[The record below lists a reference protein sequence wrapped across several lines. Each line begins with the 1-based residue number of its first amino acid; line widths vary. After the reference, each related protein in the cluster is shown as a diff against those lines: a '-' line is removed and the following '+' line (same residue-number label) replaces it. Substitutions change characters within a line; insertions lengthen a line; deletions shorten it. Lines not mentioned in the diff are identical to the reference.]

1 MKKMHHFEIKE
12 NERFFEQIFKILGEG
27 GVYMWPDTLKTFTKK
42 EDKLVAEDVEAYN
55 AVEEIVS
62 RKYLRKR
69 FSYDID
75 QYLNLN

>member
-1 MKKMHHFEIKE
+1 MKKMHHFEITE
-12 NERFFEQIFKILGEG
+12 NEKFFEQIFNLLDEG
-27 GVYMWPDTLKTFTKK
+27 GVYMWPDKLKTFIKK
-42 EDKLVAEDVEAYN
+42 DDKLVAEDIDTYN

-75 QYLNLN
+75 KYLHLN

>member
-12 NERFFEQIFKILGEG
+12 NEKFFEQIFKILNEG
-27 GVYMWPDTLKTFTKK
+27 GIYMWPETLKTFTKK
-42 EDKLVAEDVEAYN
+42 EDKLVAQDIEAYN

-62 RKYLRKR
+62 RKYLKKR